1 MMIENSAQ
9 SIVNICFNIKM
20 LVKMQFL
27 LLNSNM
33 FSASKTIMYQIKK
46 CYNYQYT
53 VHMYKG

>member
-1 MMIENSAQ
+1 
-9 SIVNICFNIKM
+9 M

-46 CYNYQYT
+46 CCNDQYT
-53 VHMYKG
+53 VHMYEG

>member
-1 MMIENSAQ
+1 MVLNLL
-9 SIVNICFNIKM
+9 SISVFNIKM

-46 CYNYQYT
+46 CCNYQYT

>member
-1 MMIENSAQ
+1 MIENSAQ

-46 CYNYQYT
+46 CCNYQYT
-53 VHMYKG
+53 VHMYEG